1 MNAIIP
7 ERAFAAKWHLKG
19 ALITLLLLLIM
30 IGSGINTGVSTDFSW
45 DQFWQ
50 IFIKMAHP
58 DWGYASAVI
67 TPLLQTVQMSIVGT
81 LLGTLIAIPFSL
93 LAARNIVKNPV
104 LRNLIR
110 FVLGLVRSL
119 PDLLLGAL
127 FVAIVGIGP
136 MAGVGALTVFSFGM
150 VSKLFYEAIETIDE
164 GPIDALTATGAN
176 ALQTIVFA
184 VIPQVM
190 NQFLSYFLYTLE
202 INVRASTV
210 LGYLGAGGVG
220 LFLQQTMQM
229 FRYERTA
236 IVIIAIFIVVVLV
249 DGLSNRLR
257 EALT

>member
-119 PDLLLGAL
+119 PDLLLGGIIRGHRGYRSHGWCGCL
-127 FVAIVGIGP
+127 DCVQFWDGFKAI
-136 MAGVGALTVFSFGM
+136 L
-150 VSKLFYEAIETIDE
+150 
-164 GPIDALTATGAN
+164 
-176 ALQTIVFA
+176 
-184 VIPQVM
+184 
-190 NQFLSYFLYTLE
+190 
-202 INVRASTV
+202 
-210 LGYLGAGGVG
+210 
-220 LFLQQTMQM
+220 
-229 FRYERTA
+229 
-236 IVIIAIFIVVVLV
+236 
-249 DGLSNRLR
+249 
-257 EALT
+257 